1 MKLRD
6 TLNRLK
12 CVFIGRSDKSSELAN
27 AIKQE
32 FGLDFIRFG
41 IFYDVACDSDYDIA
55 IVDIDSTNDLY
66 ILDEMSYV
74 NPNLY
79 YIIISNNNTDFFIL
93 RCFKFRTFAFM
104 QKDSIK
110 AESSSVPAYKL
121 RSLEVVLGHF
131 SLLKK
136 SYSNITLSSRITIQY
151 LKKSIY
157 LDNKEI
163 FLSPKLKTIFWL
175 LFENH
180 NRVVPYSHIL
190 SIAFNEESN
199 IDALRMSIVRIKKLL
214 QNNDIIA
221 NISGEGYMLVI

>member
-1 MKLRD
+1 
-6 TLNRLK
+6 
-12 CVFIGRSDKSSELAN
+12 
-27 AIKQE
+27 
-32 FGLDFIRFG
+32 
-41 IFYDVACDSDYDIA
+41 
-55 IVDIDSTNDLY
+55 
-66 ILDEMSYV
+66 
-74 NPNLY
+74 
-79 YIIISNNNTDFFIL
+79 
-93 RCFKFRTFAFM
+93 M